1 MSIFYKYF
9 FFIITTNIELLTR
22 STVCV
27 PMLCKCTAL
36 ELNHS
41 AGGNCAENTSSCLC
55 FCRPLRRNRRERSEA
70 FSEKIYFCIK
80 ICESVE
86 K

>member
-1 MSIFYKYF
+1 MQEYPINYFFISFWLQTIYKY
-9 FFIITTNIELLTR
+9 IELLTR

-70 FSEKIYFCIK
+70 FSEKKNYK
-80 ICESVE
+80 
-86 K
+86 